1 MCFVF
6 LYVVINLFRVLHIQ
20 QVYQAT
26 RQLTITTQSKY
37 GMSIK
42 VEAHHNKSR
51 LDFFSPFSPGW
62 LYSYR
67 VAVKA
72 DWITW
77 EYSPK
82 WKCRV
87 CSLCSCTDDF
97 ERKVLLYCTYWY
109 RLRYS
114 MYWRGTSQS
123 APSRL
128 SLWRKRWYHLPVTLL
143 WWSPLLEP
151 VFNDDNQLLQHPQS
165 EQVKI

>member
-62 LYSYR
+62 LYPYR

-97 ERKVLLYCTYWY
+97 IKVLLCCVYWY
-109 RLRYS
+109 RLWYS
-114 MYWRGTSQS
+114 MYWRGTSKS
-123 APSRL
+123 EHIRL
-128 SLWRKRWYHLPVTLL
+128 SLCRNRWYHVPPVSLFFDNLL
-143 WWSPLLEP
+143 YWGPCWMMIISPYSIL
-151 VFNDDNQLLQHPQS
+151 NQTR
-165 EQVKI
+165 

>member
-20 QVYQAT
+20 QVYRAT

-72 DWITW
+72 DWIT
-77 EYSPK
+77 
-82 WKCRV
+82 
-87 CSLCSCTDDF
+87 
-97 ERKVLLYCTYWY
+97 
-109 RLRYS
+109 
-114 MYWRGTSQS
+114 
-123 APSRL
+123 
-128 SLWRKRWYHLPVTLL
+128 
-143 WWSPLLEP
+143 
-151 VFNDDNQLLQHPQS
+151 
-165 EQVKI
+165 